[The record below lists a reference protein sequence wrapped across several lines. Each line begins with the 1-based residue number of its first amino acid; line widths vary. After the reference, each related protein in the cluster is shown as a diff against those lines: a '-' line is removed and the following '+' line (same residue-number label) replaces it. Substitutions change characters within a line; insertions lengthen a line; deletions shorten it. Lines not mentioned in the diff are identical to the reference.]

1 MLRYFCVKIPQATAA
16 VSVSNEDSDSSR
28 GTSLQNGSNY
38 CMVLA
43 LVRPTS
49 KPYEVFNFVIDVY
62 FSFDSLANLVTSL
75 DTLQESKKEELI
87 SYMRRF
93 SVRYDQV
100 VLPMKDA
107 LNFYTN
113 LGFHSTVLQSS
124 TEMDVTCSAEKPIV
138 DQLLAHFSVDSTSL
152 FVNVEHFMILD
163 FRRFSTRKYYRHIS
177 RILNWLN
184 RSVSTCLRGYVNREI
199 FSHVL
204 RLSQNVAS
212 VVPPEKGEE
221 EVEIDVCGTVIDNED
236 VAVQLFK
243 DRARRE
249 QAELRRVTASAVLAT
264 PPEEARVLRKRR
276 APTVPLLLK
285 RKKIESRA
293 HPDQKSQDTEEAKE
307 ERERQKELDEAIRVL
322 LRDLSDDVNPETDPA
337 PPLRALIQNLSSE
350 DTLTSTDF
358 TVDESLQTLLADL
371 TGDHNVDDQRTIKQQ
386 LSDIANAA
394 LQLAESDMKTE
405 PKRSL
410 RKRLASRTTRSRA
423 RTRKTQVKPHFSSE
437 LGTADAETT
446 VSVEPIADASPTSS
460 TSVAKR
466 SSQSAAPKP
475 KKLKHER
482 SISSS
487 ASSSKVTKRSS
498 TDVSASKRFSRGP
511 STSPLKRCAPK
522 NSSSKSKTSG
532 SSARGLSSSTQK
544 SSLSKSAAP
553 MAALTPASRSSAA
566 SKISTLPKSSIESS
580 ISKSSKSSSQWSTS
594 ALKNF
599 VVSSTSKSS
608 SSSSVNSDASN
619 SSSSSS
625 VYSPVLKSLSSSSVD
640 AVKRSSVERTLSVD
654 RSNSSTSSV
663 SSVSVKRSSVD
674 PSSTSSGSHTS
685 TKRSS
690 VERSTPSPTSVVK
703 RSSVERSTPVERI
716 TAPTTSERL
725 SVERTPSTSTADSST
740 SLKTPVVSTD
750 KFPSVVTSASVERS
764 TTRRVV
770 RNRATSLATRRPK
783 RSKEQIASE
792 SDHSPKRRKSDG
804 DKTVV
809 PCEERS
815 ESNSA
820 SVVRSFLVD
829 HDYGTIQVEVEPQ
842 SSVETSTGI
851 IRTYDLA
858 DDEIQ
863 VSDMTLDTI
872 ALETLSELDSLASQ
886 LMPSAETDFDS
897 LLSSLDQHVSKAE
910 EQKKEDEYDPFK
922 AVVDQFFSDELLSLF
937 DSEETSKSPPRLSC
951 QLSEVQRECSSP
963 PRLAPVTTE
972 PEYFCDFSYLT
983 ALQ

>member
-1 MLRYFCVKIPQATAA
+1 
-16 VSVSNEDSDSSR
+16 
-28 GTSLQNGSNY
+28 
-38 CMVLA
+38 MVLA

-49 KPYEVFNFVIDVY
+49 KPYEVFNFVIDIY
-62 FSFDSLANLVTSL
+62 FSFDSLASLVTSL

-100 VLPMKDA
+100 VSPMKDA

-124 TEMDVTCSAEKPIV
+124 TEMDVTCSAERPIV
-138 DQLLAHFSVDSTSL
+138 DQLLAHFSVDSSSL

-204 RLSQNVAS
+204 RLSQNVSA
-212 VVPPEKGEE
+212 VVPPEEE
-221 EVEIDVCGTVIDNED
+221 EEEEIDVCGTVIDNNQED
-236 VAVQLFK
+236 MAGQLFK
-243 DRARRE
+243 DRARHER
-249 QAELRRVTASAVLAT
+249 AELRRVTASAVLTT
-264 PPEEARVLRKRR
+264 PPEARVLRKRR

-285 RKKIESRA
+285 RKKVESRA

-350 DTLTSTDF
+350 DSLTSTDF
-358 TVDESLQTLLADL
+358 TVDENLQTLLADL
-371 TGDHNVDDQRTIKQQ
+371 TGDHTVDDQRTIKQQ

-410 RKRLASRTTRSRA
+410 RKRLASRSTRSRA

-437 LGTADAETT
+437 PGTADAETT
-446 VSVEPIADASPTSS
+446 VSVEQLADASPTSS
-460 TSVAKR
+460 TSVVKR
-466 SSQSAAPKP
+466 SFQSAAPKP

-498 TDVSASKRFSRGP
+498 AESVSASKRFSRGP

-532 SSARGLSSSTQK
+532 SSARGSSSSTQK

-566 SKISTLPKSSIESS
+566 PKISTAPKTSIESS
-580 ISKSSKSSSQWSTS
+580 IPKSSKSSSQWSTS
-594 ALKNF
+594 TLKNF
-599 VVSSTSKSS
+599 VVSSMSKSS
-608 SSSSVNSDASN
+608 SSSSVNSDASK

-625 VYSPVLKSLSSSSVD
+625 VYSPVLKSSSSSSVN
-640 AVKRSSVERTLSVD
+640 AVKRSPVERTLSVD

-685 TKRSS
+685 PKRSS

-703 RSSVERSTPVERI
+703 RSSVERSTPVDRI
-716 TAPTTSERL
+716 TAPATSERL

>member
-1 MLRYFCVKIPQATAA
+1 M
-16 VSVSNEDSDSSR
+16 SNEDSDSSR

-437 LGTADAETT
+437 PGTADAETT
-446 VSVEPIADASPTSS
+446 VSVEQLADASPTSS
-460 TSVAKR
+460 TSAVKR
-466 SSQSAAPKP
+466 SSQSAVPKS

-498 TDVSASKRFSRGP
+498 TESVSASKRFSRGP

-532 SSARGLSSSTQK
+532 SSARGSSSSTQK

-566 SKISTLPKSSIESS
+566 PKISTVPKSSIESS
-580 ISKSSKSSSQWSTS
+580 IPKSSKSSSQWSTS
-594 ALKNF
+594 TLKNF

-608 SSSSVNSDASN
+608 SSSSVNSDASK

-625 VYSPVLKSLSSSSVD
+625 VYSPVLKSSSSSSVD
-640 AVKRSSVERTLSVD
+640 AVKRSSVERTLFVE

-663 SSVSVKRSSVD
+663 SSVSV
-674 PSSTSSGSHTS
+674 
-685 TKRSS
+685 KRSS

-703 RSSVERSTPVERI
+703 RSSVERSTPVEHI

-725 SVERTPSTSTADSST
+725 SVKRTPSTSTADCST

-750 KFPSVVTSASVERS
+750 KFPSAVTSASVERS

-851 IRTYDLA
+851 IRTYDLV
-858 DDEIQ
+858 DHEIQ

-910 EQKKEDEYDPFK
+910 EQKKEDECDPFK